1 MELFYLLLIITSL
14 YFIYWFI
21 ARSNLKNKKKVLQTM
36 QDSWGKSKEDHFSFD
51 GISIYFE
58 HNEEKSFHRIEDKT
72 ALDLDLDLVFE
83 KIDHTKSHIGQQYF
97 YNALRN
103 PTDSISDLEKLD
115 KAVEFY
121 TQNKDQVF
129 DLQADLST
137 LNKYEDYYLPL
148 LIWGELPVKLKWI
161 WVIPILQ
168 VITIFSFVGSFFYE
182 PLILVLLV
190 ILPINMMLHY
200 WNKNKIGKYNRIFNR
215 LSKIYATADNVYQ
228 KTDDAIINLPVEKDL
243 KAVKSIIQ
251 KIGWLRIDQQIQQ
264 NEYLALLWFIVEMIK
279 VISLTEFSF
288 FYSVIESVNTKKES
302 FHQLFKLIGKTDFIL
317 SIASYR
323 SSLNYYSKPI
333 FTEPQKEIEVKEI
346 RHPLIEDCISND
358 LHLNVKSLLLTGSN
372 MSGKTTFI
380 RAVGINV
387 LLAQSIATTLT
398 EKYTAPILKIAT
410 SIRISDD
417 VSESQSYYLAEVDSI
432 NELLKNSENENGQ
445 FLFIIDEIFKG
456 TNTIER
462 VGSAKAILEFLN
474 QKNHLVMVSTHDLE
488 LTQFLQNGFVLYHFQ
503 EQIENEELFFD
514 YKLKQGILQ
523 QRNAIRILELA
534 KFPPEVIRE
543 AERVSQI
550 LEEEKSQSSGTDF

>member
-1 MELFYLLLIITSL
+1 
-14 YFIYWFI
+14 
-21 ARSNLKNKKKVLQTM
+21 
-36 QDSWGKSKEDHFSFD
+36 
-51 GISIYFE
+51 
-58 HNEEKSFHRIEDKT
+58 
-72 ALDLDLDLVFE
+72 
-83 KIDHTKSHIGQQYF
+83 
-97 YNALRN
+97 
-103 PTDSISDLEKLD
+103 
-115 KAVEFY
+115 
-121 TQNKDQVF
+121 
-129 DLQADLST
+129 
-137 LNKYEDYYLPL
+137 
-148 LIWGELPVKLKWI
+148 
-161 WVIPILQ
+161 
-168 VITIFSFVGSFFYE
+168 
-182 PLILVLLV
+182 
-190 ILPINMMLHY
+190 
-200 WNKNKIGKYNRIFNR
+200 
-215 LSKIYATADNVYQ
+215 
-228 KTDDAIINLPVEKDL
+228 
-243 KAVKSIIQ
+243 
-251 KIGWLRIDQQIQQ
+251 
-264 NEYLALLWFIVEMIK
+264 
-279 VISLTEFSF
+279 
-288 FYSVIESVNTKKES
+288 
-302 FHQLFKLIGKTDFIL
+302 
-317 SIASYR
+317 
-323 SSLNYYSKPI
+323 
-333 FTEPQKEIEVKEI
+333 
-346 RHPLIEDCISND
+346 
-358 LHLNVKSLLLTGSN
+358 